1 MSKKTNVVA
10 LNQAPPKKYA
20 TVAEKWGVEENVG
33 VLLSMLTYCRC
44 HGSEGE
50 RQFTERFIKSLPG
63 VYPMYGPKEEVAAY
77 VVEVLSEDGTYP
89 PVLFSAHLDS
99 VHWIEAGPR
108 QPVDFDANLGLALTV
123 EKQPLGADDAT
134 GVWLLTRMIN
144 EGVPGVYVFPRGEE
158 KGGIGS
164 SLLADHHAEWLSQF
178 DYAIAFDRRGTGD
191 VITHQSCGRCCSDE
205 FAKALAASL
214 NEFGL
219 YYAPCDG
226 GVFTDTAN
234 WIEHI
239 PECVNVSCGYD
250 HEHSA
255 DELQDVDHAQ
265 ALLTA
270 VLNIDWE
277 ALPVVRKPGPPDYG
291 GFGSYGFG
299 FGFGSYKRSSAW
311 DNLKSNWLDKNNRI
325 PDGEDEMDE
334 FLDDLFTP
342 SELRSEGEKWKD
354 DPDNFFDLQQLLSMS
369 KRELIQLAEED
380 PAYFAL
386 SVYYVLDDLVAGD
399 S

>member
-1 MSKKTNVVA
+1 MSKKMSNAST
-10 LNQAPPKKYA
+10 LPAPTPKKYA

-144 EGVPGVYVFPRGEE
+144 DGVPGVYVFPRGEE

-191 VITHQSCGRCCSDE
+191 VITHQSCGRCCSDS
-205 FAKALAASL
+205 FAKSLAAAL

-219 YYAPCDG
+219 CYAPCDG

-239 PECVNVSCGYD
+239 PECVNLSVGYD

-255 DELQDVDHAQ
+255 DELQDVEHAQ
-265 ALLTA
+265 ALLNA

-277 ALPVVRKPGPPDYG
+277 ALPVVRKPGPPDY
-291 GFGSYGFG
+291 SEYGFG
-299 FGFGSYKRSSAW
+299 WGRPSKWGSDW
-311 DNLKSNWLDKNNRI
+311 GNLKSNWLDKNNWI
-325 PDGEDEMDE
+325 PDGEDET
-334 FLDDLFTP
+334 DDLFTP